1 VQQAPKTL
9 QKLAACRTFIVP
21 EIVTPPIV
29 CPQRLR
35 WSLRVAEGQGLAEG
49 MMAVEAH
56 DLAKIDVG
64 HAQIAARDD
73 QSAGNR

>member
-1 VQQAPKTL
+1 
-9 QKLAACRTFIVP
+9 
-21 EIVTPPIV
+21 
-29 CPQRLR
+29 
-35 WSLRVAEGQGLAEG
+35 